1 MNHYV
6 IITDGCADLPKDLI
20 EKMGIGVIPVTVII
34 NDQEPQPN
42 TALDVV
48 DFYAQLRNGA
58 VAKTAATGMMEFADF
73 AEPYLKDGKDVLY
86 LAFSSGMSST
96 YNSARMGAQELM
108 EKYPDRKINV
118 VDTKCASL
126 GEGLLVYLTAKEQ
139 EKGATLEEAT
149 AFASENA
156 PRLCHWFTVDD
167 LFFLKRGGRVSGAT
181 ALIGSMLAIKPVM
194 HVDNEG
200 HLVKVS
206 TAKGRKKSITAL
218 LDKMKETAINPQEQ
232 TVFIS
237 HGDCE
242 AEAQGLAEAV
252 KAQLGV
258 KEVLVSHIGPVIG
271 AHSGPGTVALF
282 FLGTER

>member
-1 MNHYV
+1 MNSYA
-6 IITDGCADLPKDLI
+6 IITDGCADLPKSLT
-20 EKMGIGVIPVTVII
+20 EELGIGVIPVTVII
-34 NDQEPQPN
+34 NDQDPQPN
-42 TALDVV
+42 TALDVT

-73 AEPYLKDGKDVLY
+73 AEPYLKDGKDILY

-194 HVDNEG
+194 HVDDDG
-200 HLVKVS
+200 HLIKVS
-206 TAKGRKKSITAL
+206 TAKGRKKSIFAL
-218 LDKMKETAINPQEQ
+218 LDKMKETAINPHEQ

-242 AEAQGLAEAV
+242 AEAQGLADAIKE
-252 KAQLGV
+252 QLGV
-258 KEVLVSHIGPVIG
+258 KEVLVSHIGPVVG
-271 AHSGPGTVALF
+271 AHAGPGTVALF
-282 FLGTER
+282 FLGNER